1 MDALKPSEL
10 TTAARVADGLVY
22 VAGLAGVAAGALLFR
37 DGDVAFAVIAWAVTF
52 IAGTVLR
59 LAAWMARGIARVME
73 RSERIEADVARLV
86 RQQVAEERQ
95 DPEDRFRPWH

>member
-10 TTAARVADGLVY
+10 ATAARVADGLVY

-37 DGDVAFAVIAWAVTF
+37 EGDVAFAVIAWAVTF

-59 LAAWMARGIARVME
+59 LASWVARGVAQVME
-73 RSERIEADVARLV
+73 RTERIERDTARLA
-86 RQQVAEERQ
+86 RQQAA
-95 DPEDRFRPWH
+95 DGAGAEDRLRPWH